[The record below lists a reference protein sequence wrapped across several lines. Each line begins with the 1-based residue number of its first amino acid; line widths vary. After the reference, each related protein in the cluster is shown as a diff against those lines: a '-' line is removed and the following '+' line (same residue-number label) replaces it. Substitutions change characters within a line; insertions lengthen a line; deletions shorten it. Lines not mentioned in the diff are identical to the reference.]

1 MEENKEQLDVW
12 SAILQTNI
20 TGQEYSR
27 IKSVKTMK
35 YKEKVEE
42 KEKEEEK
49 EEEEEDI
56 GQGR

>member
-1 MEENKEQLDVW
+1 MW

-42 KEKEEEK
+42 KEKKEEEEK
-49 EEEEEDI
+49 EEEDI